1 VDQFELVVEHAAAD
15 QHVHLT
21 GFYPVQ
27 EFHHQIRD
35 ILRQSAKMQDMP
47 LTVHHTHRPGAEHA
61 GLLHQASGHDAMS
74 SQQIVYR
81 IGIEFLQPLINLVG
95 ILDLCNILWRS
106 QNLFAVQNCC
116 HLLQGKGILL
126 DGQGTM
132 DGADAVCSPQGGVRG
147 QLLGR
152 SQPTNQLCNLNNIID
167 NSICNFKR
175 RFFVP
180 HIPPLI
186 KTLLWYFT
194 IRSLISPIII

>member
-1 VDQFELVVEHAAAD
+1 MDQFELVVEHAAAD

-106 QNLFAVQNCC
+106 QNLLPFRTAVTCSKERVFCSMAKEPWMVRMRFVRRRVGFVDSCLEEANRPTNSAISTTELIIVFVISKGGFLFLIF
-116 HLLQGKGILL
+116 HLLSKLFYGIL
-126 DGQGTM
+126 
-132 DGADAVCSPQGGVRG
+132 P
-147 QLLGR
+147 
-152 SQPTNQLCNLNNIID
+152 
-167 NSICNFKR
+167 
-175 RFFVP
+175 
-180 HIPPLI
+180 
-186 KTLLWYFT
+186 
-194 IRSLISPIII
+194 

>member
-1 VDQFELVVEHAAAD
+1 MCTSLVFTQSRSSITKSGTYCGRVPKCRTCPS
-15 QHVHLT
+15 LSTTPT
-21 GFYPVQ
+21 GRV
-27 EFHHQIRD
+27 RN
-35 ILRQSAKMQDMP
+35 MP
-47 LTVHHTHRPGAEHA
+47 DSSTSL
-61 GLLHQASGHDAMS
+61 GHDAMS

-175 RFFVP
+175 RFFCSSYSTSYQNSFMVFY
-180 HIPPLI
+180 HKIAH
-186 KTLLWYFT
+186 FT
-194 IRSLISPIII
+194 NHYLNL